1 MKKVYE
7 CSNVEIVR
15 VPWWQSY
22 IKIEHMKDYEIWNDW
37 RIKYLWNSVEL
48 EEMKRVLENS
58 MLDPMNQVAHQWE
71 RRLF

>member
-22 IKIEHMKDYEIWNDW
+22 INIEHMKDYEIWNDW

-71 RRLF
+71 SRLF